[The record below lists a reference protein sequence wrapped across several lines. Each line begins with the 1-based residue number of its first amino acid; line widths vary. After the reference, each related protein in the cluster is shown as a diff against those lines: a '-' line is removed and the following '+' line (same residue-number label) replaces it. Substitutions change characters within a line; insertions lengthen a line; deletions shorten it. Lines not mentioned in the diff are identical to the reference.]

1 MLGQAINGAGLVGNL
16 HQNRITSINLNLNVA
31 ARKCRKKKQMDEKM
45 TNSEEDFPV
54 IVSSLPAVG
63 IPTSYPTCF
72 LEAIA
77 TLETYRTVSD
87 ESVKMKE
94 FVILKMFLQ

>member
-1 MLGQAINGAGLVGNL
+1 
-16 HQNRITSINLNLNVA
+16 
-31 ARKCRKKKQMDEKM
+31 MDEKM

-77 TLETYRTVSD
+77 TLET
-87 ESVKMKE
+87 SVKMKPASS
-94 FVILKMFLQ
+94 ISNAPATA

>member
-16 HQNRITSINLNLNVA
+16 HQNRITSFNLNFTVA
-31 ARKCRKKKQMDEKM
+31 VRKCTEKKQMDEKM

-63 IPTSYPTCF
+63 IPTSYPRIISNSSNIFSITKSQK
-72 LEAIA
+72 I
-77 TLETYRTVSD
+77 SH
-87 ESVKMKE
+87 
-94 FVILKMFLQ
+94 